1 MLGCVLLRLLA
12 THRGLWIISGV
23 IFISLLAIWILEWQN
38 NWQQK
43 GFSTKTELRQQHLLV
58 QPDEYFIDGDL
69 LKLTGKWLERN
80 EEVQF
85 FYSLKSQAEQR
96 RFAKI
101 ETAKIFLFAGTVQ
114 RVAGPTNENQFD
126 YRRFLQGKNI
136 SNTIMLSQLSS
147 EKEVSLQD
155 QGVFFLA
162 WLHGIRKKLL
172 NQLETLPQPL
182 AGYSQLLL
190 LGFYDQSFETQ
201 LKQIS
206 SLGLLYL
213 FSLSGMHIF
222 YLAAFF
228 RWLCTQL
235 AITRETCDTLLLLLL
250 PLYAVLGGFS
260 ASLVRAV
267 MMVWIILSARK
278 FLGISVS
285 GITAEG
291 LVLILNLL
299 LCPALVF
306 SLGAQLSYLLTLIL
320 LLNRQQSQLLVG
332 LKMTAYSLP
341 LILWQTFQW
350 NLLTVL
356 LSIAIVPLFER
367 IVIPAVVLG
376 VFFSWLVPIAVP
388 ILQFFCDSFAF
399 LAQLPTTITFGKPP
413 LLFIVFWLII
423 QFLLEYS
430 KHARWL
436 LGILICSYVIAAAL
450 IRLPFTAEVVYFD
463 IGQGDCTLIREPFNQ
478 SVTLV
483 DTGGKVNFQHEQ
495 WRERR
500 VKTTGETIVA
510 NYLLSKGIS
519 HVDNLFLTH
528 QDTDHVG
535 NFASLSKVIDVHR
548 ILVPQGMEQLA
559 SFRKRLR
566 VSNNTLQQVQGIS
579 TKVTSR
585 IGMFHLLHPFASG
598 TGKNEDSI
606 ALSFSL
612 QRIKFIISGD
622 LDKQGE
628 VEVAQRNPKLRA
640 DVLKTGHHGSKTA
653 TASAYVSQLQPQLAI
668 ISAGVNN
675 RYGHPN
681 AATLATLAKQ
691 HIPFLNTANAGMIK
705 LMPQEKGFII
715 QTFNENRKVK

>member
-1 MLGCVLLRLLA
+1 MLGCVLLRLVA

-341 LILWQTFQW
+341 LILWQTF
-350 NLLTVL
+350 
-356 LSIAIVPLFER
+356 S
-367 IVIPAVVLG
+367 
-376 VFFSWLVPIAVP
+376 
-388 ILQFFCDSFAF
+388 
-399 LAQLPTTITFGKPP
+399 
-413 LLFIVFWLII
+413 
-423 QFLLEYS
+423 
-430 KHARWL
+430 
-436 LGILICSYVIAAAL
+436 GIY
-450 IRLPFTAEVVYFD
+450 
-463 IGQGDCTLIREPFNQ
+463 
-478 SVTLV
+478 
-483 DTGGKVNFQHEQ
+483 
-495 WRERR
+495 
-500 VKTTGETIVA
+500 
-510 NYLLSKGIS
+510 
-519 HVDNLFLTH
+519 
-528 QDTDHVG
+528 
-535 NFASLSKVIDVHR
+535 
-548 ILVPQGMEQLA
+548 
-559 SFRKRLR
+559 
-566 VSNNTLQQVQGIS
+566 
-579 TKVTSR
+579 
-585 IGMFHLLHPFASG
+585 
-598 TGKNEDSI
+598 
-606 ALSFSL
+606 
-612 QRIKFIISGD
+612 
-622 LDKQGE
+622 
-628 VEVAQRNPKLRA
+628 
-640 DVLKTGHHGSKTA
+640 
-653 TASAYVSQLQPQLAI
+653 
-668 ISAGVNN
+668 
-675 RYGHPN
+675 
-681 AATLATLAKQ
+681 
-691 HIPFLNTANAGMIK
+691 
-705 LMPQEKGFII
+705 
-715 QTFNENRKVK
+715 